1 MIEMHRFS
9 RLGKAWHGTAFREQY
24 MDIITLKYFDSLKIS
39 IMGKMTILS
48 KSSNNNYSY
57 TDSTDGKLTANVK
70 FELSDHPTDYE
81 E

>member
-1 MIEMHRFS
+1 
-9 RLGKAWHGTAFREQY
+9 
-24 MDIITLKYFDSLKIS
+24 
-39 IMGKMTILS
+39 MTILS